1 MLFFRRIQLRNLQ
14 THAQGQQLSWIGFMI
29 LLFSNTFPIV
39 LMSLLLKM
47 SSTAWKERSTEKI
60 DSEQWQDWNWP
71 RKKFFFVF
79 APRIRCELYCNSKFF
94 PHCEH
99 YDDAK
104 SSYVDTEMFSLDFSQ
119 VLRSQL
125 ILDLCYPLLVIP
137 NCCIFIMYFHLS
149 GL

>member
-1 MLFFRRIQLRNLQ
+1 MDRVHDPFVLEYVPNFVDVAFVEDVVNLEKNSPQKKQIQ
-14 THAQGQQLSWIGFMI
+14 
-29 LLFSNTFPIV
+29 SND
-39 LMSLLLKM
+39 K
-47 SSTAWKERSTEKI
+47 TET
-60 DSEQWQDWNWP
+60 DRE
-71 RKKFFFVF
+71 KFFFVF